1 MLLLDRHNQ
10 ILELL
15 AKNTRMTTNEL
26 SSFLKVSSATIRSDL
41 NYLEKEGLIQKFHG
55 GAILIENNSEDI
67 TFDHREQLNIDEKKQ
82 ITSEAVK
89 LIKNDQC
96 ILLDASST
104 ALTLAK
110 KLHTFD
116 RLMVVTNGIY
126 TMLALKDLPNITV
139 IFIGGII
146 TKNSGSVE
154 GLLGCDLLKK
164 INADLAFVSAH
175 GFTLETGLT
184 DFNIY
189 ESELKKQMLQRAK
202 KTVAL
207 LDYSKLENTSIASF
221 RQSNEIDLIITD
233 KNSDASVIEKYLK
246 AGINVNVCL

>member
-15 AKNTRMTTNEL
+15 AKNNRMTTNEL
-26 SSFLKVSSATIRSDL
+26 SSFLKVSTATIRSDL
-41 NYLEKEGLIQKFHG
+41 NYLEKEGLIKKFHG
-55 GAILIENNSEDI
+55 GAIIINNSSENV
-67 TFDHREQLNIDEKKQ
+67 TFGHREQLNIDEKKQ
-82 ITSEAVK
+82 ITSEALK
-89 LIKNDQC
+89 LIKNNQC

-104 ALTLAK
+104 ALELAK

-116 RLMVVTNGIY
+116 RLTVVTNGIY
-126 TMLALKDLPNITV
+126 TMLTLKEVPNITV

-154 GLLGCDLLKK
+154 GLLGWDLLKK

-221 RQSNEIDLIITD
+221 SQANDIDLIITD
-233 KNSDASVIEKYLK
+233 KSADTSVIEKYVK
-246 AGINVNVCL
+246 AGINVKVCL

>member
-10 ILELL
+10 MLELL
-15 AKNTRMTTNEL
+15 DKNTRMSTNEL
-26 SSFLKVSSATIRSDL
+26 SSFLKVSTATIRSDL

-104 ALTLAK
+104 AVTLAK
-110 KLHTFD
+110 KLHIFD
-116 RLMVVTNGIY
+116 RLMVVTNGVY

-139 IFIGGII
+139 IFI
-146 TKNSGSVE
+146 
-154 GLLGCDLLKK
+154 
-164 INADLAFVSAH
+164 
-175 GFTLETGLT
+175 
-184 DFNIY
+184 
-189 ESELKKQMLQRAK
+189 
-202 KTVAL
+202 
-207 LDYSKLENTSIASF
+207 
-221 RQSNEIDLIITD
+221 
-233 KNSDASVIEKYLK
+233 
-246 AGINVNVCL
+246 

>member
-15 AKNTRMTTNEL
+15 TENNRMTTNEL
-26 SSFLKVSSATIRSDL
+26 SSFLKVSAATIRSDL
-41 NYLEKEGLIQKFHG
+41 NYLEKEGLLKKFHG
-55 GAILIENNSEDI
+55 GAVLIENNNENV
-67 TFDHREQLNIDEKKQ
+67 TFGHREQLNIDEKKQ

-89 LIKNDQC
+89 LIKNNQC

-104 ALTLAK
+104 ALELSK
-110 KLHTFD
+110 KLHVFD
-116 RLMVVTNGIY
+116 RLTVVTNGIY

-154 GLLGCDLLKK
+154 GLLGYDLLKK

-175 GFTLETGLT
+175 GFTIETGLT

-202 KTVAL
+202 KTIAL
-207 LDYSKLENTSIASF
+207 LDYSKLENASIASF
-221 RQSNEIDLIITD
+221 RQSSEIDLIITD
-233 KNSDASVIEKYLK
+233 KSADTTAVEKYLK
-246 AGINVNVCL
+246 AGINVKVCL

>member
-15 AKNTRMTTNEL
+15 TKNNRMTTNEL
-26 SSFLKVSSATIRSDL
+26 SSFLKVSAATIRSDL
-41 NYLEKEGLIQKFHG
+41 NYLEKEGLLKKFHG
-55 GAILIENNSEDI
+55 GAILIENNSENV
-67 TFDHREQLNIDEKKQ
+67 TFGHREQLNIDEKKQ
-82 ITSEAVK
+82 ITSEAIK
-89 LIKNDQC
+89 LIKNNQC

-104 ALTLAK
+104 ALELAK
-110 KLHTFD
+110 RLHTFD
-116 RLMVVTNGIY
+116 RLTVVTNGIY
-126 TMLALKDLPNITV
+126 SMLALKDLPNITV

-154 GLLGCDLLKK
+154 GLLGYDLLKK
-164 INADLAFVSAH
+164 IHADLAFVSAH
-175 GFTLETGLT
+175 GFTIETGLT

-189 ESELKKQMLQRAK
+189 ESELKKHMLQRAK

-221 RQSNEIDLIITD
+221 RQSNEIDLILTD
-233 KNSDASVIEKYLK
+233 KSADPMAVEKYLN
-246 AGINVNVCL
+246 AGINVKVCL